1 MAIKFFERVDRDIL
15 VQELALKGWKKG
27 MFNGKMAMF
36 KEFESYLWVAVIED
50 FPYFLSLPKEES
62 SRVHSEG
69 VRSLIKELKKLP
81 LP

>member
-36 KEFESYLWVAVIED
+36 KEFEGYLWVAVIED